1 MEWKD
6 QHQGQHV
13 PQLLPV
19 PAGVWCEGS
28 EAKAHPFVLGMESSG
43 GARGLR
49 FIVGRALWHALAC
62 QGQRET
68 GRRSSAAA
76 GWVGGE
82 GG

>member
-28 EAKAHPFVLGMESSG
+28 EVKAHPFVLGMELRGGSWASFYSG
-43 GARGLR
+43 QG
-49 FIVGRALWHALAC
+49 FVAC
-62 QGQRET
+62 ACLPGTERDRE
-68 GRRSSAAA
+68 A
-76 GWVGGE
+76 
-82 GG
+82 